1 MHSRSLGITVAVTPS
16 KESVEPDLRVCLFSE
31 LLSPDLESL
40 KRRHQIGADE
50 AAIAFAGS
58 VQRPVNTLK
67 LLDSVSV
74 SGGHDGCVRHT
85 NPPELLSRHPSG
97 VFQSVALL
105 TD

>member
-1 MHSRSLGITVAVTPS
+1 MAVTPL
-16 KESVEPDLRVCLFSE
+16 KESVDPGFGVCLFSE
-31 LLSPDLESL
+31 LLSPDLEPL
-40 KRRHQIGADE
+40 KGRHQIGAGE

-58 VQRPVNTLK
+58 VQRPVNPLE

-97 VFQSVALL
+97 VFRSVVLL

>member
-40 KRRHQIGADE
+40 KGRHQIGADE

-58 VQRPVNTLK
+58 V
-67 LLDSVSV
+67 
-74 SGGHDGCVRHT
+74 
-85 NPPELLSRHPSG
+85 
-97 VFQSVALL
+97 
-105 TD
+105 